1 MLNDHTCFNQSLQR
15 NLFTLTPEQFAQL
28 KSGDQITLGYG
39 SGERQARRVGR
50 LKKGRLEQ

>member
-50 LKKGRLEQ
+50 LNKGQPEQ